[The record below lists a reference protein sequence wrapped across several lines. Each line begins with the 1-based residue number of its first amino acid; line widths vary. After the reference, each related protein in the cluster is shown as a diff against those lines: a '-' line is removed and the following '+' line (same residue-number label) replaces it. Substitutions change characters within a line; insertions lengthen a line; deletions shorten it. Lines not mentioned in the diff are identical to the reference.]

1 MFQRDYIM
9 RLIEQI
15 SSSIGAILGMKKQ
28 LKPQEAMELVGETY
42 KRLFGINPGLIRA
55 LSERDLVDLLS
66 RDGEATSEKMF
77 MIAGLLKEE
86 AELCGMLEKPDDEY
100 RLNLKALNL
109 SLIAHSD
116 HPNVEGWDTQ
126 GQIEELIRRLSS
138 YELPRSTKELLWPY
152 HSSEGRYADAEDV
165 LFELLDYSR
174 GEAETAATDFDR
186 SAYIRLLDTAR
197 HFYER
202 LLEKDEQSLEAGRLP
217 IGEVRDGLAEVQAR
231 AEALEARE
239 E

>member
-42 KRLFGINPGLIRA
+42 KRLFGINPGLVRA

-66 RDGEATSEKMF
+66 RDGESASEKMF
-77 MIAGLLKEE
+77 LIAGLLKEE
-86 AELCGMLEKPDDEY
+86 AELCSMLEKPDDEY

-109 SLIAHSD
+109 SLIAHKD

-126 GQIEELIRRLSS
+126 GQIEELVERLSR
-138 YELPRSTKELLWPY
+138 YELPRGTKELLWPY
-152 HSSEGRYADAEDV
+152 YGSAGRYADAEDV
-165 LFELLDYSR
+165 LFELLDDSR
-174 GEAETAATDFDR
+174 EEAENAAPGFDR
-186 SAYIRLLDTAR
+186 TAYIRLLDEAC

-202 LLEKDEQSLEAGRLP
+202 LLETDEQALETGRLP

-231 AEALEARE
+231 AETLADRKI
-239 E
+239 